1 VVSKYCRGVL
11 FGLCWLWPLTSLAV
25 ADAAWLYE
33 VEGPVAAQ
41 TDEERDRAASDALLV
56 VLTRLT
62 GLTSVPRSPVIGAAL
77 ARPSDYYNQFV
88 FFVNDDTGAEQIYL
102 RVTFQA
108 DAVLALIE
116 KAGLPVWW
124 SKRANMLA
132 WIVVDN
138 GGNREILTSTSQHP
152 LVAGLK
158 ERARQRGIPI
168 ILPLMDLDDQLA
180 VTAGD
185 IWGKLGQTLDAGA
198 ARYGAE
204 LVLIGR
210 ISRAQTS
217 FMDRQPF
224 RGDWEIW
231 LDGQPVAEN
240 FTARSAEDAAN
251 VGIDLVADRLA
262 ERYAVLPRQL
272 RLRQMT
278 ITGLDDGASYA
289 NFMQYLASL
298 EFIDHVDVT
307 AIDAAKLHIALASR
321 AQMEQLLMLLTAQGR
336 LTEDKL
342 YRGIGRQLIWRG

>member
-1 VVSKYCRGVL
+1 V
-11 FGLCWLWPLTSLAV
+11 TE
-25 ADAAWLYE
+25 AAWLYE
-33 VEGPVAAQ
+33 VERPVAAQ
-41 TDEERDRAASDALLV
+41 SNEERDRAASDALLV

-77 ARPSDYYNQFV
+77 ARPANYYNQFV
-88 FFVNDDTGAEQIYL
+88 FFVNDDSGTEQINL
-102 RVTFQA
+102 RITFQA

-116 KAGLPVWW
+116 EAGLPVWW
-124 SKRANMLA
+124 SKRADMLA

-138 GGNREILTSTSQHP
+138 GGNREILASSSQHP

-158 ERARQRGIPI
+158 ERARQRGIPLT
-168 ILPLMDLDDQLA
+168 LPLMDLDDQLA
-180 VTAGD
+180 VGTGD

-204 LVLIGR
+204 LVLVGR

-217 FMDRQPF
+217 FLDRQPF

-231 LDGQPVAEN
+231 LDGRPLAQN
-240 FTARSAEDAAN
+240 FTAANAEDAAYM
-251 VGIDLVADRLA
+251 GIDLVADRLA
-262 ERYAVLPRQL
+262 EYYAVLPREL
-272 RLRQMT
+272 RLRQLT

-321 AQMEQLLMLLTAQGR
+321 AQEDQLLMLLTAQGR
-336 LTEDKL
+336 LAEDKL
-342 YRGIGRQLIWRG
+342 YRGLGRQLIWRG